1 MTEAEDILRAKLN
14 AETGKLAW
22 KELERHFARGVVVK
36 VAGDLDLVEVAL
48 AVARLGPHRVVYGS
62 DAPIR
67 HQAVTLA
74 KVLSAGLPPATVR
87 DVLWNNAA
95 RLLPPRLRSQTWGR
109 SRRSWPNKHN
119 SCWPCWT
126 TIGSGSSPCRRRS

>member
-1 MTEAEDILRAKLN
+1 VVAHLN
-14 AETGKLAW
+14 GIN
-22 KELERHFARGVVVK
+22 ARGLEALRPHPNVLVDT
-36 VAGDLDLVEVAL
+36 AGGDPECGMVAL

-95 RLLPPRLRSQTWGR
+95 RILPPWAGVR
-109 SRRSWPNKHN
+109 PA
-119 SCWPCWT
+119 
-126 TIGSGSSPCRRRS
+126 